1 MLDYYGSIIQIEQ
14 EIDKELIELFK
25 KKCYESHIKNLIFK
39 LRKEEVI
46 HKEYS
51 VSGWMM
57 FHRDTIKDIINIELN
72 YKKQKSE
79 KKLKFL
85 YCYNLLFRDYDI
97 CRSIC
102 DKL

>member
-1 MLDYYGSIIQIEQ
+1 MLDYYGSITKCEK

-25 KKCYESHIKNLIFK
+25 KKCYESYIKNLIFK
-39 LRKEEVI
+39 LRKQEVI
-46 HKEYS
+46 YKEYS
-51 VSGWMM
+51 ISGWMM
-57 FHRDTIKDIINIELN
+57 FHRDTIIDIINIELN
-72 YKKQKSE
+72 HKKHKSE

-85 YCYNLLFRDYDI
+85 YCYNLLFEDYDI